1 MHTIAPLSEPW
12 FEGLY
17 YAFDMIAREE
27 RYLAFV
33 QAPLKEESFDFYR
46 KIVAHDYPAFVALYG
61 ELVAGWCDVLP
72 LTGGARAHIGTLG
85 IGLVPEAR
93 HLGLGARLMETA
105 LAKARDKGFTRIEL
119 TVRADNHN
127 ARALYQ
133 RFGFCVEAMQMRGFR
148 IGGSYFDCHAMALL
162 L

>member
-1 MHTIAPLSEPW
+1 
-12 FEGLY
+12 
-17 YAFDMIAREE
+17 MIAREQ
-27 RYLAFV
+27 RFLAFLE
-33 QAPLKEESFDFYR
+33 APSKEESFAFYR
-46 KIVAHDYPAFVALYG
+46 KIVVQDYPAFVALYG

-72 LTGGARAHIGTLG
+72 LSGGARAHIGTLG

-93 HLGLGARLMETA
+93 QLGLGAQL
-105 LAKARDKGFTRIEL
+105 LAACIDKARSRGITRIEL

-133 RFGFCVEAMQMRGFR
+133 RFGFCVEATQVRGFR
-148 IGGSYFDCHAMALL
+148 IADAYVDCHSMALL